1 MLIQNGCYF
10 RFSWKKKNIYFGSC
24 SIEILAISM
33 FLSTQSQCLQEA
45 EQRIST
51 NFDGND
57 DMVAHTFDA
66 MPYGKYKYT
75 S

>member
-1 MLIQNGCYF
+1 M
-10 RFSWKKKNIYFGSC
+10 KKKKICSYFGSC
-24 SIEILAISM
+24 SIEILAISV
-33 FLSTQSQCLQEA
+33 FWSTQSQCLQEA
-45 EQRIST
+45 KERIST